1 MNETMKSGRRQANIM
16 IVDDMPANLQLLVHF
31 LRNEGYKVRPVTSA
45 AAALELAQHIR
56 PDLVLMDV
64 SMPEMDGYEACR
76 RMKENPDLKEVP
88 IVFLSAMG
96 DLLDKVRAFEVGGVD
111 YITKP
116 FHMEEVRIR
125 IENHL
130 RLAELRGE
138 MEEKCRQLES
148 SQEMNAHL
156 VHLLIH
162 DMRTPLFNISA
173 SLDLIGLSDALTVD
187 APVQH
192 HLTDA
197 RDSIGMLEQM
207 IADILDVYKME
218 NGGRLVAL
226 APAPVAGIVSDAI
239 RIMGGLM
246 KHHRFSYTLPSPD
259 LMALCDSALTS
270 RVLINLFSNAVK
282 HAPNGSVIR
291 LQTVDEGDVIR
302 LSVTD
307 QGQGVPPELH
317 DRLFEKFGRLTN
329 DSNAKKSSIGLGLV
343 FSRMVIEA
351 QGGEIGIRSKAG
363 EGCVFWFS
371 LQKPTGH
378 KETRPTTG
386 S

>member
-1 MNETMKSGRRQANIM
+1 MNDNLSAGHHQANIM

-31 LRNEGYKVRPVTSA
+31 LRNEGYRVRPVTSGA
-45 AAALELAQHIR
+45 AAIELARHVH

-76 RMKENPDLKEVP
+76 RMKEIAPLKEVP

-125 IENHL
+125 IETHL
-130 RLAELRGE
+130 RLSQLRGE
-138 MEEKCRQLES
+138 MEEKCRRLEAS
-148 SQEMNAHL
+148 ETMRAQL

-173 SLDLIGLSDALTVD
+173 SLDLVGIAESMAADPNVRRHLGDAK
-187 APVQH
+187 
-192 HLTDA
+192 
-197 RDSIGMLEQM
+197 DSIGVLEQM

-218 NGGRLVAL
+218 GGGQLVEL
-226 APAPVAGIVSDAI
+226 APSPVSGIISEAI

-246 KHHRFSYTLPSPD
+246 KHHRLTYSLPPPE
-259 LMALCDSALTS
+259 LRVLCDKMLTV
-270 RVLINLFSNAVK
+270 RVLTNLLGNAVK
-282 HAPNGSVIR
+282 HAANGTAID
-291 LQTVDEGDVIR
+291 LTVKEEAESIL

-307 QGQGVPPELH
+307 QSRGVEPELAEQ
-317 DRLFEKFGRLTN
+317 LFNKFGKVGSTTGGKHN
-329 DSNAKKSSIGLGLV
+329 SSGLGLV

-351 QGGEIGIRSKAG
+351 QGGEIGVSNKPGGGSI
-363 EGCVFWFS
+363 FWFT
-371 LQKPTGH
+371 LLKPKDAGAPPV
-378 KETRPTTG
+378 PT

>member
-1 MNETMKSGRRQANIM
+1 MNEAMKTSRRQANIM

-31 LRNEGYKVRPVTSA
+31 LRNEGYKVRPVTSG

-76 RMKENPDLKEVP
+76 RMKENPELKDVP

-125 IENHL
+125 IETHL
-130 RLAELRGE
+130 RLAELRGDV
-138 MEEKCRQLES
+138 EEKCRQLEAS
-148 SQEMNAHL
+148 EQMKDNL

-162 DMRTPLFNISA
+162 DMRAPLFNISA
-173 SLDLIGLSDALTVD
+173 ALDLVSLSDSLASD
-187 APVQH
+187 APAKH
-192 HLTDA
+192 HLDDA
-197 RDSIGMLEQM
+197 KDSIGILEKM

-218 NGGRLVAL
+218 SGGRLVAL
-226 APAPVAGIVSDAI
+226 TPAPVSGIIADAV

-246 KHHRFSYTLPSPD
+246 KHHRFTYVLPPPD
-259 LMALCDSALTS
+259 LMALCDPALTT
-270 RVLINLFSNAVK
+270 RVLINFFSNSVK
-282 HAPNGSVIR
+282 HAASGSVIR
-291 LQTVDEGDVIR
+291 LQTVDEGESVRI
-302 LSVTD
+302 SVTD
-307 QGQGVPPELH
+307 QSQGVSPEMH
-317 DRLFEKFGRLTN
+317 DRLFEKFGRLTGEAG
-329 DSNAKKSSIGLGLV
+329 AKKTSIGLGLV
-343 FSRMVIEA
+343 FSRMVVEA
-351 QGGEIGIRSKAG
+351 QGGEIGVRSKPG
-363 EGCVFWFS
+363 EGCVFWFT
-371 LQKPTGH
+371 LLKPPGPKEVRPTG
-378 KETRPTTG
+378 

>member
-1 MNETMKSGRRQANIM
+1 MSEPMKTGRRQANIM

-31 LRNEGYKVRPVTSA
+31 LRNEGYKVRPVTSG
-45 AAALELAQHIR
+45 AAALELAQHVR

-125 IENHL
+125 IETHL

-138 MEEKCRQLES
+138 MEEKCRQLEAS
-148 SQEMNAHL
+148 EKMKDHL

-162 DMRTPLFNISA
+162 DMRTPLFNMSA
-173 SLDLIGLSDALTVD
+173 ALDLAALSEGLAGD
-187 APVQH
+187 APARH
-192 HLTDA
+192 HLADA
-197 RDSIGMLEQM
+197 KDAIGTLEQM

-218 NGGRLVAL
+218 SGSRLVHL
-226 APAPVAGIVSDAI
+226 SPAPVSGVIADAV
-239 RIMGGLM
+239 RLMGGLM
-246 KHHRFSYTLPSPD
+246 KHHRFTYTLPPPE
-259 LMALCDSALTS
+259 LMALCDPALTT
-270 RVLINLFSNAVK
+270 RVLINFFSNSVR
-282 HAPNGSVIR
+282 HAPSGSVIR
-291 LQTVDEGDVIR
+291 LQTVDEGDTVRI
-302 LSVTD
+302 SVTD
-307 QGQGVPPELH
+307 QSQGLAPELH
-317 DRLFEKFGRLTN
+317 DRLFDKFGRLTGET
-329 DSNAKKSSIGLGLV
+329 APKKTTVGLGLV
-343 FSRMVIEA
+343 FSRMVVEA
-351 QGGEIGIRSKAG
+351 QGGEVGVRSKSG
-363 EGCVFWFS
+363 EGCVFWFT
-371 LQKPTGH
+371 LLKPPGP
-378 KETRPTTG
+378 KEGRPPPA